1 MKLFAKGQ
9 GAIIKIISL
18 AIGLTVGLVL
28 IAKVQLER
36 NYDNCTVDKERV
48 YELQE
53 AFQRQGEEMKEYPAT
68 PGGIAP
74 VLVQN
79 IPEIEVGTRYTGQ
92 FEEEKL
98 TLENGSR
105 HYFQQAMFADSCFF
119 DIFETKVIQGD
130 ARKILSSAG
139 QCLIS

>member
-1 MKLFAKGQ
+1 MNLFAKGQ

-48 YELQE
+48 YALHE

-74 VLVQN
+74 VLVQH
-79 IPEIEVGTRYTGQ
+79 IPEIEVGTRYTG
-92 FEEEKL
+92 
-98 TLENGSR
+98 
-105 HYFQQAMFADSCFF
+105 
-119 DIFETKVIQGD
+119 
-130 ARKILSSAG
+130 
-139 QCLIS
+139 